1 MKLTKIIA
9 TALLTVSVAQVYAAC
24 TPPGTLVD
32 EWADPKDPEWTIGLN
47 WINRTT
53 YLWCDPVSNRDI
65 YVEGPRKI
73 DGCDAGLVLYKG
85 WYVCK
90 NKLPPPP
97 PPPPPPPAPIYPPA
111 GTVCKPDYPK
121 PEFEDCAPGY
131 RSGNTGTHDGDTWCK
146 MTAAQKQLCTVIYPP
161 APPDPGEPTSGPG
174 WQGGYLGQDG
184 QMYNDPNGE
193 SLCGS
198 CDRVIGHV
206 EQETRNEESTQPDPN
221 SNEGDTGGDTG
232 GE

>member
-1 MKLTKIIA
+1 MKIVKLRD
-9 TALLTVSVAQVYAAC
+9 LVGMAC
-24 TPPGTLVD
+24 TLLIVCDVHSATLTMIDPATGRTVYVD
-32 EWADPKDPEWTIGLN
+32 TPTH
-47 WINRTT
+47 
-53 YLWCDPVSNRDI
+53 
-65 YVEGPRKI
+65 I
-73 DGCDAGLVLYKG
+73 DGCDAGLVMYKG
-85 WYVCK
+85 WYVCRD
-90 NKLPPPP
+90 KLPPPP

-111 GTVCKPDYPK
+111 DAVCKGTYLR
-121 PEFEDCAPGY
+121 PEFESCAPGY
-131 RSGNTGTHDGDTWCK
+131 YNKVFTHDGDTYCAP
-146 MTAAQKQLCTVIYPP
+146 TPEQVALCTTYYPP
-161 APPDPGEPTSGPG
+161 APPDPEEPTSGPG

>member
-1 MKLTKIIA
+1 MERLKMKIVKLRD
-9 TALLTVSVAQVYAAC
+9 LVGMAC
-24 TPPGTLVD
+24 TLLIVCDVHSATLTMIDPATGRTVYVD
-32 EWADPKDPEWTIGLN
+32 TATHIA
-47 WINRTT
+47 
-53 YLWCDPVSNRDI
+53 
-65 YVEGPRKI
+65 
-73 DGCDAGLVLYKG
+73 GCDAGLVMYKG

-90 NKLPPPP
+90 DKLPPPP

-111 GTVCKPDYPK
+111 DAVCRGDYPV
-121 PEFEDCAPGY
+121 ETDGVGELRCASGY
-131 RSGNTGTHDGDTWCK
+131 IRRNRSHQDNAWCE
-146 MTAAQKQLCTVIYPP
+146 MTAAQKELCTVIYPP
-161 APPDPGEPTSGPG
+161 APPTPRDPTSGPG